1 MHSTRS
7 ESATPTHLDGACAR
21 RAGATRRF
29 PRVAALLLI
38 AVTLIGCGT
47 QLIYNRVP
55 WLAATYIGNQVSMD
69 SSQSRALRAGL
80 DDFFR
85 WHRSNELPRYADFL
99 DRLARDLQTPTT
111 FAAVDGARIEI
122 ETFVRDSAL
131 RSAPAAAR
139 WSASLTTAQLDEFLA
154 SLAEDDDEAREEYCN
169 PDVVKN
175 NERREKG
182 TIKAI
187 EGWTGKLTSGQRALV
202 RSRLAAIEP
211 TGCAWVDARIKSRG
225 EFRALV
231 AKYRNS
237 PELNEAMSRFL
248 AEPGERWEPSYRS
261 AYERNRTTV
270 INMLV
275 DLHNTLEPKQR
286 DRATARLE
294 SYARDF
300 RELAADGARA
310 PSQAATN

>member
-1 MHSTRS
+1 MTTHSTRS
-7 ESATPTHLDGACAR
+7 EAATRAPQLNPCAGAR
-21 RAGATRRF
+21 RKIA
-29 PRVAALLLI
+29 PAAAVLLF

-69 SSQSRALRAGL
+69 STQARALRAGL

-85 WHRSNELPRYADFL
+85 WHRINELPRYADFL
-99 DRLARDLQTPTT
+99 DRLARDLEKPTSY
-111 FAAVDGARIEI
+111 AAVDAARVEI
-122 ETFVRDSAL
+122 ESFVRESAL

-139 WSASLTTAQLDEFLA
+139 WSASLTPAQLDEFLA
-154 SLAEDDDEAREEYCN
+154 SLGEDDEDLREEYCN
-169 PDVVKN
+169 PDIAKN

-182 TIKAI
+182 VLKAI
-187 EGWTGKLTSGQRALV
+187 EGWTGKLTLEQRALV
-202 RSRLAAIEP
+202 RARLALIEP
-211 TGCAWVDARIKSRG
+211 TGCAWVDARIRSRG

-231 AKYRNS
+231 VKYRNS
-237 PELNEAMSRFL
+237 PELPQAMSRFL
-248 AEPGERWEPSYRS
+248 AEPGERWDPGYRS

-300 RELAADGARA
+300 RELAAEGSRA
-310 PSQAATN
+310 QSQATTN